1 MLLSI
6 HWNPDP
12 ELFRLFGSISI
23 RYYGLLWLLG
33 LTFAY
38 FIVRYQYRE
47 RDYFVV
53 LDGVSGD
60 PVSGR
65 APGDQT
71 YQALAA
77 GLGAGFGGL
86 FAGLGVAYAVFS
98 NSEYALAGLSGLVI
112 GLILVLAGY
121 WMFRFGSEVTEGK
134 LTGGVT
140 FSMKGFGQKTVR
152 EIER

>member
-1 MLLSI
+1 
-6 HWNPDP
+6 
-12 ELFRLFGSISI
+12 
-23 RYYGLLWLLG
+23 
-33 LTFAY
+33 
-38 FIVRYQYRE
+38 
-47 RDYFVV
+47 
-53 LDGVSGD
+53 GVSGD